1 MTTPTKTKTK
11 KQTATKPVPS
21 KADVKPVS
29 LLDVLLEHDEE
40 LENQGSII
48 NSHSDWIEQNFAK
61 IEDVDER
68 INAIFWMS
76 AIGVA
81 VAITFAGIA
90 IFRH

>member
-21 KADVKPVS
+21 KVDMKPVS
-29 LLDVLLEHDEE
+29 LLDVLVEHDEE
-40 LENQGSII
+40 LETHGSII
-48 NSHSDWIEQNFAK
+48 NSHSDWIEQNLK
-61 IEDVDER
+61 KVQDLDER